1 MPDLHD
7 DLPIR
12 TSGEDKLG
20 YGPFAKTVAE
30 CIRGINKPYGN
41 VIAIHGPWGVGK
53 SSLVELVQRE
63 LENLASEEPGKELIV
78 IPFNS
83 WCYRTEEGVIAGF
96 FKEFHSGLTKNDE
109 KNNDH
114 GDKVVQEELKNLAAA
129 IGTSSV
135 LYASDIEVNPT
146 VSKSIIDA
154 ICSWF
159 QKRNIQKSSESIET
173 LQQKIGDELKNLK
186 HRILI
191 VIDDVDRL
199 SPEEAMAVFRL
210 IKSVGKIEN
219 VIYLLSY
226 DRDVTEKMIKQDY
239 YCEGSHYLEKIVQ
252 ASFDLPNPRKKDLI
266 AMLESRLKNIFG
278 DLFLNKRSMINDRT
292 RKIVIPEI
300 KTPRDVHRLANVIS
314 VTYPAV
320 QLDVD
325 FGDFISIET
334 IRIFHPNI
342 YKEIRDLKYSLTV
355 PRGQLSNEEN
365 VLNRIRISCKDSNA
379 NIDKIMDAL
388 KLLFP
393 NMNDNRSLI
402 ERARSI
408 TDGNQKKRIY
418 SPLHFDTYFRFSVS
432 EDIVSTAEFQEFVG
446 NVSNKIFVEKKLDR
460 IKNPDTAYD
469 PEKISFLLDKMSYD
483 IGHFK
488 SDDILPFLITLYG
501 IESSFP
507 LRDRLSIVELTTKL
521 ILDRRHD
528 IDVLNAM
535 RTICDIAPLD
545 LLLELCSWVFL
556 NRYPEQ
562 DKEVGEER
570 DLFENEDVEKIRD
583 ATLKKIR
590 SAFAD
595 DSILDYNRIFII
607 LLRWKDITNEED
619 EISRM
624 TKDMLN
630 RSEGNLG
637 KVASQL
643 VGLFRDRSDDI
654 VQVRFRMLSGLIDTE
669 HLVGKLLD
677 FSEGSETSSEDR
689 DAARTLAEL
698 LQPYVQKEKEEKD
711 NDECPF

>member
-7 DLPIR
+7 DLPIKN
-12 TSGEDKLG
+12 SDEDKLG

-30 CIRGINKPYGN
+30 CIRGINRPYGN

-53 SSLVELVQRE
+53 SSLVELIQRE
-63 LENLASEEPGKELIV
+63 LENLASEEPGNDLIV
-78 IPFNS
+78 ISFNS

-96 FKEFHSGLTKNDE
+96 FKEFHSGLIKNDE

-114 GDKVVQEELKNLAAA
+114 GDKVVQERLKNLAAA
-129 IGTSSV
+129 IGVSSI
-135 LYASDIEVNPT
+135 LYASDIEVDPT
-146 VSKSIIDA
+146 VSKGIIDT
-154 ICSWF
+154 ICGWF
-159 QKRNIQKSSESIET
+159 RKKEIQKGSESIEF

-186 HRILI
+186 HKILI
-191 VIDDVDRL
+191 IIDDVDRL
-199 SPEEAMAVFRL
+199 SLEEVIAIFRL

-226 DRDVTEKMIKQDY
+226 DRDVAERIIKQKY

-252 ASFDLPNPRKKDLI
+252 ASFDLPNPRKKDLV
-266 AMLESRLKNIFG
+266 AMLEGRLKNIFG
-278 DLFLNKRSMINDRT
+278 DLSLNHRSMMNDRI
-292 RKIVIPEI
+292 RKIVFPEI

-325 FGDFISIET
+325 FGDFISVET

-342 YKEIRDLKYSLTV
+342 YKEIRSLKYSLTV
-355 PRGQLSNEEN
+355 PRGQLSNEDN
-365 VLNRIRISCKDSNA
+365 VLDRIKTSCKDSNA
-379 NIDKIMDAL
+379 NFDKIMDML

-393 NMNDNRSLI
+393 NINDNRSVV

-408 TDGNQKKRIY
+408 NDGTQKKRIY

-469 PEKISFLLDKMSYD
+469 PEKVAFLLDKMSYD
-483 IGHFK
+483 IDHFR
-488 SDDILPFLITLYG
+488 SDDISPFLITLYD
-501 IESSFP
+501 IENNFS

-528 IDVLNAM
+528 IDVLNTVQA
-535 RTICDIAPLD
+535 ICDIAPLD
-545 LLLELCSWVFL
+545 MLLELCSWIYL
-556 NRYPEQ
+556 NRCPEQ
-562 DKEVGEER
+562 DEEFGEER
-570 DLFENEDVEKIRD
+570 DLLENEDVEKIRD
-583 ATLKKIR
+583 ATLRKIR

-595 DSILDYNRIFII
+595 DSILDYNRIFLI
-607 LLRWKDITNEED
+607 LLRWEDITNRED

-630 RSEGNLG
+630 RSEGNVA
-637 KVASQL
+637 KVANQL
-643 VGLFRDRSDDI
+643 VGLFKNRSDDI
-654 VQVRFRMLSGLIDTE
+654 VQVRFRMLNRLIDAE
-669 HLVGKLLD
+669 HLVGKLFD
-677 FSEGSETSSEDR
+677 FAEGSESSSGDR
-689 DAARTLAEL
+689 DAARSLGNL
-698 LQPYVQKEKEEKD
+698 LQPYVQKEEEEKD